1 MSNTLAGLPLKEQIT
16 RALMTFADPRGVLP
30 VLQTPF
36 HDDERIDFETLAGE
50 IDWLFEQ
57 GVDGLVIAMVSEVLR
72 LTEAE
77 RRELAAFV
85 CRRSSKQGLGEGP
98 SIEGRPVIVSVGAE
112 SSFASCELARHAE
125 SVGAAAVMAIP
136 PLSISLGEDQL
147 RSYYERIIEAIAIP
161 VIVQDASGYVGKPM
175 SIEFQA
181 RLREDFGPRVQ
192 YKPEAAPIGPRL
204 SELIEATGG
213 KARVFEGSG
222 GSELVDSHRRGIVG
236 TMPGADLIDAIIA
249 LWNALESHD
258 EATAR
263 RIDAALR
270 PLLALQSSLDSY
282 LAVEKHLLMRRGIFR
297 NTLVRG
303 PVGFVLDDAT
313 RADVDRYF
321 GNLQQTL
328 EDLR

>member
-1 MSNTLAGLPLKEQIT
+1 MTPEDS
-16 RALMTFADPRGVLP
+16 RLMTFVNPSGVLP
-30 VLQTPF
+30 VVQTPY

-85 CRRSSKQGLGEGP
+85 CRRARGQGPGERGP
-98 SIEGRPVIVSVGAE
+98 VVVSVGAE
-112 SSFASCELARHAE
+112 SAFASCELARHAE

-147 RSYYERIIEAIAIP
+147 RIYYQRIIESIAIP

-213 KARVFEGSG
+213 EARVFEGSG

-236 TMPGADLIDAIIA
+236 TMPGADLIDAIVA
-249 LWNALESHD
+249 LWRALEAHD
-258 EATAR
+258 EQAAR

-297 NTLVRG
+297 NSLVRG
-303 PVGFVLDDAT
+303 PVGFVLDEPT
-313 RADVDRYF
+313 RNDVDRYF
-321 GNLQQTL
+321 DALQQTL